1 MESPEHGN
9 YSSGIQSIRNT
20 VDNPGWFSEFI
31 ESQVVDF
38 VEKWNRNNAHIR
50 RVLELYEMNNRH
62 PLTIWPM
69 SIGWICRSFDS
80 GKSLADIRSSL
91 EVGSLI
97 TYRSDEEFRLAMK
110 RGVQEEL
117 SMYLLEDLLKIDW
130 YSQERLEHFAYGYLK
145 FDNEYITKLLQLSD
159 DISSTNEEIVDLKEL
174 ISFKKQYDPTSIELS
189 QYMQDLESKYTML
202 GNLKKEQ
209 EFQRESWLYYWSIS
223 EAIKVLLSKITD
235 KARLISLSQDF
246 PIDNNISQW
255 SWPKYIRNRLDKVS
269 LSEVLTNTKSTEVSQ
284 NVAEIMWDPMPFA
297 PLLSDVILDDFLGIS
312 PISPIHTWNVTDPLW
327 RTITYTA
334 TGLPSW
340 LRIDSATWI
349 ITGTCDTD
357 PISEYGYH
365 IIVIATPAWW
375 NNPLIRWLR
384 LGITDHY

>member
-20 VDNPGWFSEFI
+20 VDNPGGFSEFI

-38 VEKWNRNNAHIR
+38 VEKGNRNNAHIR

-62 PLTIWPM
+62 PLTIGPM
-69 SIGWICRSFDS
+69 SIGGICRSFDS

-117 SMYLLEDLLKIDW
+117 SMYLLEDLLKIDG

-209 EFQRESWLYYWSIS
+209 EFQRESGLYYGSIS

-246 PIDNNISQW
+246 PIDNNISQG
-255 SWPKYIRNRLDKVS
+255 SGPKYIRNRLDKVS

-284 NVAEIMWDPMPFA
+284 NVAEIMGDPMPFA

-312 PISPIHTWNVTDPLW
+312 PISPIHTGNVTDPLG

-334 TGLPSW
+334 TGLPSG
-340 LRIDSATWI
+340 LRIDSATGI

-365 IIVIATPAWW
+365 IIVIATPAGG
-375 NNPLIRWLR
+375 NNPLIRGLR